1 MKRCNFVCE
10 ECGLTL
16 EQGELLGDVLI
27 CPECGG
33 RLKEELF
40 VVQESDGTNV
50 KKNSLNRKPQLE
62 DNITQN
68 KGFKWV
74 NNNLVIGALILIIII
89 SFTNIFDNQGS
100 KYINENLGRA
110 AESFAIA
117 KILNSA
123 ISVIQNTNLDLTP
136 AGVGMTIGIGQL
148 LDPINDMVEKLSTIM
163 FFCTISLGIQKIILH
178 VGNCLIIKS
187 MVMASA
193 CLVMHCI
200 VNKENSSSK
209 FLIKIAT
216 KSFLLFVTLR
226 FLMPIVILVNNAIA
240 NQVEHNYT
248 ENINKIKQINEDLL
262 KLNDIS
268 QLYHADLGEN
278 DNLNKTVKDQNQNS
292 SNGSSSSSSSIIDRF
307 NNVIGSAKDK
317 VNSELSNLQ
326 STFDINHIKATLKVK
341 FEEVK
346 NKASEASEYL
356 LKTAIIFLFQTII
369 SPLVV
374 LWGLL
379 KFVGRLFGS
388 EYEKHLTDQ
397 LINLPIM
404 PIKKKGNRETDPY

>member
-1 MKRCNFVCE
+1 MKKCNFICE

-16 EQGELLGDVLI
+16 KQEDLPGDVLI

-33 RLKEELF
+33 RLEEGSF
-40 VVQESDGTNV
+40 VVQEPDDT
-50 KKNSLNRKPQLE
+50 KRKNDSLNDEIQVK

-68 KGFKWV
+68 KGIKWV
-74 NNNLVIGALILIIII
+74 KNNLIICALISIILI
-89 SFTNIFDNQGS
+89 SFTNIIDDQGS
-100 KYINENLGRA
+100 KYVNENIARA
-110 AESFAIA
+110 AESFAVA

-123 ISVIQNTNLDLTP
+123 ISVIQNINVDIAP
-136 AGVGMTIGIGQL
+136 AGVGMTIGIGQV
-148 LDPINDMVEKLSTIM
+148 LDPINDLVEKLSTIM
-163 FFCTISLGIQKIILH
+163 FLCTISLGIQKIILH
-178 VGNCLIIKS
+178 IGNCLFIKL

-193 CLVMHCI
+193 FFVMHCI

-209 FLIKIAT
+209 FLMKIAT
-216 KSFLLFVTLR
+216 KSLLVFVTLR
-226 FLMPIVILVNNAIA
+226 FLMPVIFIVNKAIV
-240 NQVEHNYT
+240 NQVEHNYA
-248 ENINKIKQINEDLL
+248 ENISKIRQINEDLL

-292 SNGSSSSSSSIIDRF
+292 SNNNIIDKF

-341 FEEVK
+341 FAEVK

-379 KFVGRLFGS
+379 KIVGRIFGS
-388 EYEKHLTDQ
+388 EYEKKITDQ
-397 LINLPIM
+397 LVNLPV
-404 PIKKKGNRETDPY
+404 KKIGSMNQEIRG